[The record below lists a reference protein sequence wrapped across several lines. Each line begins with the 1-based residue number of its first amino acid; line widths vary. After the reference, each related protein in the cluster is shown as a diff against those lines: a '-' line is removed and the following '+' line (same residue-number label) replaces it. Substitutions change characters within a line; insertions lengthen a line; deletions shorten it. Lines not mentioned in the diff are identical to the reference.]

1 VASATPIT
9 LTSEETSTLEEI
21 SSVQQ
26 AADRLAVGFRGKS
39 RETDA
44 SQGVQVEMI
53 QALADYWAT
62 DYDWRK
68 FEERFSALPYCI
80 TEIDGAEYPLHPHAP
95 RGTTKTRSG
104 RSRAS

>member
-26 AADRLAVGFRGKS
+26 AADRLAVGFSWKES
-39 RETDA
+39 DA

-68 FEERFSALPYCI
+68 FEERFSALPSCHFRLAVYR
-80 TEIDGAEYPLHPHAP
+80 GARICKRL
-95 RGTTKTRSG
+95 GNGWT
-104 RSRAS
+104 

>member
-68 FEERFSALPYCI
+68 FEERFSALPSCHFRLAV
-80 TEIDGAEYPLHPHAP
+80 DRGARICKRLGNGWA
-95 RGTTKTRSG
+95 
-104 RSRAS
+104 